1 MKDFSFDNF
10 AEQIKEFQ
18 RQQLIEREKTLAEI
32 ITRYD
37 FLVGSKDLKE
47 TLETLLPEEA
57 NIVYSPHIRDLTS
70 VYAIKRFNMMDYLK
84 AENEGKE

>member
-1 MKDFSFDNF
+1 MKDFSFDNY

-18 RQQLIEREKTLAEI
+18 RQMVIEEEKTLAEI

-47 TLETLLPEEA
+47 TLKTILPEGA
-57 NIVYSPHIRDLTS
+57 NIVYSPYIRDLTS
-70 VYAIKRFNMMDYLK
+70 VYACKRFNIMDYLN
-84 AENEGKE
+84 AESEE